1 MIRQLL
7 FIGLIMIGAATQAQQ
22 VYQYTQYLQNPIVF
36 NPAAAGVHDYTDIN
50 IAMRRQWEGFEN
62 APQTYYASVNHRIGS
77 KGLPGYNPSLRISST
92 PIRSRVEKR
101 MNKLRHGVGGFI
113 GLDSYGAFQRLL
125 FNGAYALHLPLGEE
139 FYLSAGAGLGV
150 SRLQFDQ
157 SQVVQRDPNDNT
169 YNNFISNGESGM
181 FMDLHGG
188 LWFYGKGLN
197 IGYSVFQPLGDRVS
211 FTEGLGNSD
220 LRLHHFFTAGYD
232 IKLSDQFDV
241 TPSAMLKLFPPAPVS
256 FDLSVIGKFRK
267 MFWLGAMYRHTDA
280 IGVIAGYSYR
290 ETIRISYS
298 YDIGISGLRQYN
310 SGGHEIVLGLM
321 LGR

>member
-1 MIRQLL
+1 MIRHLL
-7 FIGLIMIGAATQAQQ
+7 FIGLVLVGTATQAQQ

-36 NPAAAGVHDYTDIN
+36 NPAAAGIHDYTDIN
-50 IAMRRQWEGFEN
+50 FAMRRQWEGFDN
-62 APQTYYASVNHRIGS
+62 APQTYYLSANHRFGGS
-77 KGLPGYNPSLRISST
+77 QQLKYNPSLRISSQ
-92 PIRSRVEKR
+92 PAPSRGASSKDF
-101 MNKLRHGVGGFI
+101 RHGVGGFV

-125 FNGAYALHLPLGEE
+125 VNGAYAFHIPLGNEY
-139 FYLSAGAGLGV
+139 FLSAGAGLGI

-157 SQVVQRDPNDNT
+157 SQIVQRDPNDNT

-197 IGYSVFQPLGDRVS
+197 VGYSVFQALGDRVS

-220 LRLHHFFTAGYD
+220 LRLHHLFTAGYD
-232 IKLSDQFDV
+232 IKLSDLFDI

-280 IGVIAGYSYR
+280 IGVIAGYAYR
-290 ETIRISYS
+290 ETVRISYS